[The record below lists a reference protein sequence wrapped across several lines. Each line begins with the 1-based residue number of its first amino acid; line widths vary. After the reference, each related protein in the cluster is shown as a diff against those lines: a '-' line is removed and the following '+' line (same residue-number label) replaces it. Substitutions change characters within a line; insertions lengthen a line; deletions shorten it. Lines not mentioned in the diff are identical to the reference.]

1 MGNIMRRL
9 CLGDAADAVEMSA
22 IESVPT
28 IAGKPAENKKGIMM
42 VDITVKNILEA
53 TGGVLLCGDE
63 NTVLTDICINSKE
76 AKEGDLFVP
85 IIGSRTDGHR
95 FIESALQVAAATLT
109 SEHDNV
115 VVSDKAYIRVDDTV
129 KALQAI
135 GKYIRNRYDMP
146 VVAVTGSVGK
156 TTTREM
162 ITAAVSAGR
171 KKRGLGKRNEAV
183 NLSVPKGRLMSG
195 QSRGRLRQAV
205 FRSQASQMGSSIQ
218 VMAGMSRLWKCCLSI
233 FCSGVR
239 WNSGILSIPLWAT

>member
-135 GKYIRNRYDMP
+135 GKYIRY
-146 VVAVTGSVGK
+146 ACCGSH
-156 TTTREM
+156 
-162 ITAAVSAGR
+162 R
-171 KKRGLGKRNEAV
+171 KCRQDNYQRDDHSGGERRNEV
-183 NLSVPKGRLMSG
+183 FPHRG
-195 QSRGRLRQAV
+195 QLQ
-205 FRSQASQMGSSIQ
+205 FSIRR
-218 VMAGMSRLWKCCLSI
+218 AYH
-233 FCSGVR
+233 GVE
-239 WNSGILSIPLWAT
+239 ND

>member
-1 MGNIMRRL
+1 MRLLELWCEITLR
-9 CLGDAADAVEMSA
+9 
-22 IESVPT
+22 I
-28 IAGKPAENKKGIMM
+28 KKGIMM

-109 SEHDNV
+109 SEHDNI

-135 GKYIRNRYDMP
+135 GKYIRRYAGCCSHRKCGKDDNERDDNC
-146 VVAVTGSVGK
+146 GSQH
-156 TTTREM
+156 
-162 ITAAVSAGR
+162 
-171 KKRGLGKRNEAV
+171 RNE
-183 NLSVPKGRLMSG
+183 
-195 QSRGRLRQAV
+195 V
-205 FRSQASQMGSSIQ
+205 F
-218 VMAGMSRLWKCCLSI
+218 
-233 FCSGVR
+233 
-239 WNSGILSIPLWAT
+239 PH

>member
-1 MGNIMRRL
+1 
-9 CLGDAADAVEMSA
+9 
-22 IESVPT
+22 
-28 IAGKPAENKKGIMM
+28 M

-85 IIGSRTDGHR
+85 IIGTRTDGHR
-95 FIESALQVAAATLT
+95 FIESALQTAAATLT

-162 ITAAVSAGR
+162 ITAAVSAGMKCFHTEGNYNSVYGEPITVSR
-171 KKRGLGKRNEAV
+171 MTSTMWLF
-183 NLSVPKGRLMSG
+183 LSLESA
-195 QSRGRLRQAV
+195 SR
-205 FRSQASQMGSSIQ
+205 
-218 VMAGMSRLWKCCLSI
+218 
-233 FCSGVR
+233 VR
-239 WNSGILSIPLWAT
+239 WTSSLI